1 MAIYR
6 KIDCRISN
14 DKKFRELSVE
24 GKLAWYTIL
33 SRRDLAP
40 IGAFKASFE
49 SLAIEQRGNEYL
61 NEGLHKGL
69 PKAFSEVFIQALN
82 ELLSKGLIKYDSE
95 SFLIYV
101 PNFLRY
107 NFPENPNVVKSWNS
121 ALDSLPE
128 CDLTNHV
135 LAKSAEIILNSQR
148 DSFIKALPK
157 EFVEAYQKGFAK
169 ALPKGFTKD
178 FWKGMPK
185 QEQEQEQE
193 QDIYAHTE
201 AKDEKTTLATDSQGR
216 NIFDL
221 KPNEIVP
228 SELLSDYAT
237 ARINSYLPEKKSEGK
252 LPAPEQTE
260 VVGTAS
266 APSKPKTEEKPQSR
280 GVATKTQTSVAKP
293 DEVSNELWADFL
305 NHRKQKKAPVTDR
318 VISLIRNEAKNAG
331 WTLEEALNEVI
342 LRNWIGFKA
351 EWVEAKDPNAV
362 WVKAEDYQPEL
373 PPVEYA
379 PSARECFDRI
389 MAKSTYAYDIKDLS
403 QLERVVKKEA
413 K

>member
-1 MAIYR
+1 MARYK
-6 KIDCRISN
+6 KIDVRIWN
-14 DKKFRELSVE
+14 DAKFNALSSDARLIFLFMLTSPQTTMV
-24 GKLAWYTIL
+24 GAVPVDKHTVSRIL
-33 SRRDLAP
+33 KFDEIRYG
-40 IGAFKASFE
+40 IGYKQLS
-49 SLAIEQRGNEYL
+49 EYGML
-61 NEGLHKGL
+61 EYDEAGI
-69 PKAFSEVFIQALN
+69 FW
-82 ELLSKGLIKYDSE
+82 IK
-95 SFLIYV
+95 
-101 PNFLRY
+101 NFLKY
-107 NFPENPNVVKSWNS
+107 NPPENPKVVISWS
-121 ALDSLPE
+121 SLLDLFPE
-128 CDLTNHV
+128 CQLLIKIAKSVLKACETRGEAYVKALHPEFKK
-135 LAKSAEIILNSQR
+135 LAKYDMSN
-148 DSFIKALPK
+148 
-157 EFVEAYQKGFAK
+157 
-169 ALPKGFTKD
+169 
-178 FWKGMPK
+178 GMPYGIAYPMPY

-193 QDIYAHTE
+193 QDIYTHTE
-201 AKDEKTTLATDSQGR
+201 AKEEKTTLATDSQGR

-237 ARINSYLPEKKSEGK
+237 ARINSYLPEKKSEEK

-260 VVGTAS
+260 VVETAPAS
-266 APSKPKTEEKPQSR
+266 SKPKTEEKPQSR
-280 GVATKTQTSVAKP
+280 GVAPKTQTSVAKP
-293 DEVSNELWADFL
+293 DDVSNELWADFL

>member
-1 MAIYR
+1 MARYK
-6 KIDCRISN
+6 KIDVRIWN
-14 DKKFRELSVE
+14 DAKFNALSSDARLIFLFMLTSPQTTMV
-24 GKLAWYTIL
+24 GAVPVDKHTVSRIL
-33 SRRDLAP
+33 KFDEIRYG
-40 IGAFKASFE
+40 IGYKQLS
-49 SLAIEQRGNEYL
+49 EYGML
-61 NEGLHKGL
+61 EYDEAGI
-69 PKAFSEVFIQALN
+69 FW
-82 ELLSKGLIKYDSE
+82 IK
-95 SFLIYV
+95 
-101 PNFLRY
+101 NFLKY
-107 NFPENPNVVKSWNS
+107 NPPENPKVVISWS
-121 ALDSLPE
+121 SLLDLFPE
-128 CDLTNHV
+128 CQLLIKIAKSVLKACETRGEAYVKALHPEFKK
-135 LAKSAEIILNSQR
+135 LAKYDMSN
-148 DSFIKALPK
+148 
-157 EFVEAYQKGFAK
+157 
-169 ALPKGFTKD
+169 
-178 FWKGMPK
+178 GMPYGIAYPMPY

-193 QDIYAHTE
+193 QDIYTHAE
-201 AKDEKTTLATDSQGR
+201 AKDEKTQLATDSQGR

-237 ARINSYLPEKKSEGK
+237 ARINSYLPEKKSEEK

-260 VVGTAS
+260 VVETAPTS
-266 APSKPKTEEKPQSR
+266 SKPEPVEKHQSR
-280 GVATKTQTSVAKP
+280 GVATKTQTSVVKP
-293 DEVSNELWADFL
+293 DDVSNELWADFL

-379 PSARECFDRI
+379 PSARECFDKI

>member
-1 MAIYR
+1 MARYK
-6 KIDCRISN
+6 KIDVRIWN
-14 DKKFRELSVE
+14 DAKFNALSSDARLIFLFMLTAPQTTMV
-24 GKLAWYTIL
+24 GAVPVDKHTVSRIL
-33 SRRDLAP
+33 KFDEIRYG
-40 IGAFKASFE
+40 IGYKQLS
-49 SLAIEQRGNEYL
+49 EYGML
-61 NEGLHKGL
+61 EYDEAGI
-69 PKAFSEVFIQALN
+69 FW
-82 ELLSKGLIKYDSE
+82 IK
-95 SFLIYV
+95 
-101 PNFLRY
+101 NFLKY
-107 NFPENPNVVKSWNS
+107 NPPENPKVVISWS
-121 ALDSLPE
+121 SLLDLFPE
-128 CDLTNHV
+128 CPLLIKVAKSVLKACETRGEAYVNALHPEFKK
-135 LAKSAEIILNSQR
+135 LAKYDMSN
-148 DSFIKALPK
+148 
-157 EFVEAYQKGFAK
+157 
-169 ALPKGFTKD
+169 
-178 FWKGMPK
+178 GMPYGIAYPMPY

-193 QDIYAHTE
+193 QDIYTHAE

-237 ARINSYLPEKKSEGK
+237 ARINSYLPEKKSEEK

-260 VVGTAS
+260 VVETAPAS
-266 APSKPKTEEKPQSR
+266 SKPKTEEKPQSR
-280 GVATKTQTSVAKP
+280 GVAPKTQTSVAKP
-293 DEVSNELWADFL
+293 DDVSNELWADFL

-342 LRNWIGFKA
+342 LRNWTGFKA

>member
-1 MAIYR
+1 MARYK
-6 KIDCRISN
+6 KIDVRIWN
-14 DKKFRELSVE
+14 DAKFNALSSDARLIFLFMLTSPQTTMV
-24 GKLAWYTIL
+24 GAVPVDKHTVSRIL
-33 SRRDLAP
+33 KFDEIRYG
-40 IGAFKASFE
+40 IGYKQLS
-49 SLAIEQRGNEYL
+49 EYGML
-61 NEGLHKGL
+61 EYDEAGI
-69 PKAFSEVFIQALN
+69 FW
-82 ELLSKGLIKYDSE
+82 IK
-95 SFLIYV
+95 
-101 PNFLRY
+101 NFLKY
-107 NFPENPNVVKSWNS
+107 NPPENPKVVISWS
-121 ALDSLPE
+121 SLLDLFPE
-128 CDLTNHV
+128 CQLLIKIAKSVLKACETRGEAYVKALHPEFKK
-135 LAKSAEIILNSQR
+135 LAKYDMSN
-148 DSFIKALPK
+148 
-157 EFVEAYQKGFAK
+157 
-169 ALPKGFTKD
+169 
-178 FWKGMPK
+178 GMPYGIAYPMPYQE

-193 QDIYAHTE
+193 QDIYTHTE
-201 AKDEKTTLATDSQGR
+201 AKEEKTTLATDSQGR
-216 NIFDL
+216 NIYDL
-221 KPNEIVP
+221 EPNEIVP

-237 ARINSYLPEKKSEGK
+237 ARINSYLPEKKSEEK

-260 VVGTAS
+260 VVETAPT
-266 APSKPKTEEKPQSR
+266 PSKPKTEKKPQSC
-280 GVATKTQTSVAKP
+280 GVAPKTQTSVAKP
-293 DEVSNELWADFL
+293 DDVSNELWADFL
-305 NHRKQKKAPVTDR
+305 NHRKQKKAPVTYR

>member
-61 NEGLHKGL
+61 NEGLQKDL
-69 PKAFSEVFIQALN
+69 PKGFSEVFIQALN

-101 PNFLRY
+101 PNFLKY

-135 LAKSAEIILNSQR
+135 LAKSAQIILNSQR

-157 EFVEAYQKGFAK
+157 EFNEAYRKGFAK
-169 ALPKGFTKD
+169 DLPKGFSKD
-178 FWKGMPK
+178 FGKGMPK
-185 QEQEQEQE
+185 QEHEQEQEQEQE
-193 QDIYAHTE
+193 QETYTRTENSEKHPEVSEDFAGRVSEKSSFSKTDPTEEELPLLNAEEEKDTQPTVSKTEKVQKGGKVKNGSSALQKPDDVPIDRWNDFLAHRK
-201 AKDEKTTLATDSQGR
+201 AIK
-216 NIFDL
+216 
-221 KPNEIVP
+221 KPF
-228 SELLSDYAT
+228 
-237 ARINSYLPEKKSEGK
+237 NSYALK
-252 LPAPEQTE
+252 LMQTE
-260 VVGTAS
+260 C
-266 APSKPKTEEKPQSR
+266 
-280 GVATKTQTSVAKP
+280 
-293 DEVSNELWADFL
+293 
-305 NHRKQKKAPVTDR
+305 KK
-318 VISLIRNEAKNAG
+318 AG
-331 WTLEEALNEVI
+331 WTVTEAIERVLAEG
-342 LRNWIGFKA
+342 WTGFKA
-351 EWVEAKDPNAV
+351 EYVKDEWKNPNAV
-362 WVKAEDYQPEL
+362 WVTAAEYNKEL
-373 PPVEYA
+373 PPVTY
-379 PSARECFDRI
+379 SID
-389 MAKSTYAYDIKDLS
+389 AKNKFVEKLHAGMRAYDIKDLPNI
-403 QLERVVKKEA
+403 KEQR
-413 K
+413 

>member
-1 MAIYR
+1 MARYK
-6 KIDCRISN
+6 KIDVRIWN
-14 DKKFRELSVE
+14 DAKFNALSSDARLIFLFMLTSPQTTMV
-24 GKLAWYTIL
+24 GAVPVDKHTVSRIL
-33 SRRDLAP
+33 KFDEIRYG
-40 IGAFKASFE
+40 IGYKQLS
-49 SLAIEQRGNEYL
+49 EYGML
-61 NEGLHKGL
+61 EYDEAGI
-69 PKAFSEVFIQALN
+69 FW
-82 ELLSKGLIKYDSE
+82 IK
-95 SFLIYV
+95 
-101 PNFLRY
+101 NFLKY
-107 NFPENPNVVKSWNS
+107 NPPENPKVVISWS
-121 ALDSLPE
+121 SLLDLFPE
-128 CDLTNHV
+128 CQLLIKIAKSVLKACETRGEAYVKALHPEFKK
-135 LAKSAEIILNSQR
+135 LAKYDMSN
-148 DSFIKALPK
+148 
-157 EFVEAYQKGFAK
+157 
-169 ALPKGFTKD
+169 
-178 FWKGMPK
+178 GMPYGIAYPMPY

-193 QDIYAHTE
+193 QDIYTHTE
-201 AKDEKTTLATDSQGR
+201 AKEEKTTLATDSQGR

-237 ARINSYLPEKKSEGK
+237 ARINSYLPEKKSEEK

-260 VVGTAS
+260 VVETAPAS
-266 APSKPKTEEKPQSR
+266 SKPEPVEKHQSR
-280 GVATKTQTSVAKP
+280 GMATKTQTSVTKP
-293 DEVSNELWADFL
+293 DDVSAELWADFL
-305 NHRKQKKAPVTDR
+305 KHRKQKKAPVTDR

>member
-1 MAIYR
+1 MARYK
-6 KIDCRISN
+6 KIDVRIWN
-14 DKKFRELSVE
+14 DAKFNALSSDARLIFLFMLTAPQTTMV
-24 GKLAWYTIL
+24 GAVPVDKHTVSRIL
-33 SRRDLAP
+33 KFDDIRYG
-40 IGAFKASFE
+40 IGYKQLS
-49 SLAIEQRGNEYL
+49 EYGML
-61 NEGLHKGL
+61 EYDEAGI
-69 PKAFSEVFIQALN
+69 FW
-82 ELLSKGLIKYDSE
+82 IK
-95 SFLIYV
+95 
-101 PNFLRY
+101 NFLKY
-107 NFPENPNVVKSWNS
+107 NPPENPKVVISWS
-121 ALDSLPE
+121 SLLDLFPE
-128 CDLTNHV
+128 CQLLIKIAKSVLKACETRGEAYVKALHPEFKK
-135 LAKSAEIILNSQR
+135 LAKYDMSN
-148 DSFIKALPK
+148 
-157 EFVEAYQKGFAK
+157 
-169 ALPKGFTKD
+169 
-178 FWKGMPK
+178 GMPYGIAYPMPY

-193 QDIYAHTE
+193 QDIYTHTE
-201 AKDEKTTLATDSQGR
+201 AKEEKTTLATDSQGR

-237 ARINSYLPEKKSEGK
+237 ARINSYLPEKKSEEK

-260 VVGTAS
+260 VVETAPAS
-266 APSKPKTEEKPQSR
+266 SKPKTEEKPQSR
-280 GVATKTQTSVAKP
+280 GVAPKTQTSVAKP
-293 DEVSNELWADFL
+293 DDVSNELWADFL

-342 LRNWIGFKA
+342 LRNWTGFKA

>member
-61 NEGLHKGL
+61 NEGLQKDL
-69 PKAFSEVFIQALN
+69 PKGFSEVFIQALN

-101 PNFLRY
+101 PNFLKY

-135 LAKSAEIILNSQR
+135 LAKSAQIILNSQR

-157 EFVEAYQKGFAK
+157 EFNEAYRKGFAK
-169 ALPKGFTKD
+169 DLPKGFSKD
-178 FWKGMPK
+178 FGKGMPK

-193 QDIYAHTE
+193 QETYTRTEKSEKHPEVSEDFAGRVSEKSSFSKTDPTEEELPLLNAEEEKDTQPTVSKTEKVQKGGKVKNGSSALQKPDDVPIDRWNDFLAHRK
-201 AKDEKTTLATDSQGR
+201 AIK
-216 NIFDL
+216 
-221 KPNEIVP
+221 KPF
-228 SELLSDYAT
+228 
-237 ARINSYLPEKKSEGK
+237 NSYALK
-252 LPAPEQTE
+252 LMQTE
-260 VVGTAS
+260 C
-266 APSKPKTEEKPQSR
+266 
-280 GVATKTQTSVAKP
+280 
-293 DEVSNELWADFL
+293 
-305 NHRKQKKAPVTDR
+305 KK
-318 VISLIRNEAKNAG
+318 AG
-331 WTLEEALNEVI
+331 WTVTEAIERVLAEG
-342 LRNWIGFKA
+342 WTGFKA
-351 EWVEAKDPNAV
+351 EYVKDEWKNPNAV
-362 WVKAEDYQPEL
+362 WVTAAEYNKEL
-373 PPVEYA
+373 PPVTY
-379 PSARECFDRI
+379 SID
-389 MAKSTYAYDIKDLS
+389 AKNKFVEKLHAGMRAYDIKDLPNI
-403 QLERVVKKEA
+403 KEQR
-413 K
+413 

>member
-1 MAIYR
+1 MARYK
-6 KIDCRISN
+6 KIDVRIWN
-14 DKKFRELSVE
+14 DAKFNALSSDARLIFLFMLTSPQTTMV
-24 GKLAWYTIL
+24 GAVPIDKHTVSRIL
-33 SRRDLAP
+33 KFDEIRYG
-40 IGAFKASFE
+40 IGYKQLS
-49 SLAIEQRGNEYL
+49 EYGML
-61 NEGLHKGL
+61 EYDEAGI
-69 PKAFSEVFIQALN
+69 FW
-82 ELLSKGLIKYDSE
+82 IK
-95 SFLIYV
+95 
-101 PNFLRY
+101 NFLKY
-107 NFPENPNVVKSWNS
+107 NPPENPKVVISWS
-121 ALDSLPE
+121 SLLDLFPE
-128 CDLTNHV
+128 CQLLIKIAKSVLKACETRGEAYVKALHPEFKK
-135 LAKSAEIILNSQR
+135 LAKYDMSN
-148 DSFIKALPK
+148 
-157 EFVEAYQKGFAK
+157 
-169 ALPKGFTKD
+169 
-178 FWKGMPK
+178 GMPYGIAYPMPY

-193 QDIYAHTE
+193 QDIYTHAE
-201 AKDEKTTLATDSQGR
+201 AKDEKTQLATDSQGR

-237 ARINSYLPEKKSEGK
+237 ARINSYLPEKKSDGE

-260 VVGTAS
+260 VVETAPT
-266 APSKPKTEEKPQSR
+266 PSKPEPVEKPQSR
-280 GVATKTQTSVAKP
+280 GVATKTHTSVVKP
-293 DEVSNELWADFL
+293 DDVSNELWADFL

-331 WTLEEALNEVI
+331 WTLEEALNEII

-362 WVKAEDYQPEL
+362 WVKAEEYQPEL

>member
-1 MAIYR
+1 MARYK
-6 KIDCRISN
+6 KIDVRIWN
-14 DKKFRELSVE
+14 DAKFNALSSDAQLIFLYLLTSPQTTMLGAVPVD
-24 GKLAWYTIL
+24 KHTVSRIL
-33 SRRDLAP
+33 KFDDIRYG
-40 IGAFKASFE
+40 IGYKQLS
-49 SLAIEQRGNEYL
+49 EYGML
-61 NEGLHKGL
+61 EYDEAGI
-69 PKAFSEVFIQALN
+69 FW
-82 ELLSKGLIKYDSE
+82 IK
-95 SFLIYV
+95 
-101 PNFLRY
+101 NFLKY
-107 NFPENPNVVKSWNS
+107 NPPENPKVVISWS
-121 ALDSLPE
+121 SLLDLFPE
-128 CDLTNHV
+128 CQLLIKIAKSVLKACETRGEAYVKALHPEFKK
-135 LAKSAEIILNSQR
+135 LAKYDMSN
-148 DSFIKALPK
+148 
-157 EFVEAYQKGFAK
+157 
-169 ALPKGFTKD
+169 
-178 FWKGMPK
+178 GMPYGITYPMPY

-193 QDIYAHTE
+193 QDIYTHTE
-201 AKDEKTTLATDSQGR
+201 AKEEKTTLATDSQGR
-216 NIFDL
+216 NIYDL
-221 KPNEIVP
+221 EPNEIVP

-237 ARINSYLPEKKSEGK
+237 ARINSYLPEKKSEEK

-260 VVGTAS
+260 IVETAPAS
-266 APSKPKTEEKPQSR
+266 SKPKTEEKTQSR
-280 GVATKTQTSVAKP
+280 GVASKTQTSVAKP
-293 DEVSNELWADFL
+293 DDVSNELWADFL

>member
-1 MAIYR
+1 MARYK
-6 KIDCRISN
+6 KIDVRIWN
-14 DKKFRELSVE
+14 DAKFNALSSDARLIFLFMLTSPQTTMV
-24 GKLAWYTIL
+24 GAVPVDKHTVSRIL
-33 SRRDLAP
+33 KFDEIRYG
-40 IGAFKASFE
+40 IGYKQLS
-49 SLAIEQRGNEYL
+49 EYGML
-61 NEGLHKGL
+61 EYDEAGI
-69 PKAFSEVFIQALN
+69 FW
-82 ELLSKGLIKYDSE
+82 IK
-95 SFLIYV
+95 
-101 PNFLRY
+101 NFLKY
-107 NFPENPNVVKSWNS
+107 NPPENPKVVISWS
-121 ALDSLPE
+121 SLLDLFPE
-128 CDLTNHV
+128 CQLLIKIAKSVLKACETRGEAYVKALHPEFKK
-135 LAKSAEIILNSQR
+135 LAKYDMSN
-148 DSFIKALPK
+148 
-157 EFVEAYQKGFAK
+157 
-169 ALPKGFTKD
+169 
-178 FWKGMPK
+178 GMPYGIAYPMPY

-193 QDIYAHTE
+193 QDIYTHTE
-201 AKDEKTTLATDSQGR
+201 AKEEKTTLATDSQGR

-237 ARINSYLPEKKSEGK
+237 ARINSYLPEKKSEEK

-260 VVGTAS
+260 VVETAPAS
-266 APSKPKTEEKPQSR
+266 SKPKTEEKPQSR
-280 GVATKTQTSVAKP
+280 GIAPKTQTSVAKP
-293 DEVSNELWADFL
+293 DDVSNELWADFL

-342 LRNWIGFKA
+342 LRNWTGFKA

-379 PSARECFDRI
+379 PSARERFDKI
-389 MAKSTYAYDIKDLS
+389 MARSTYAYDIKDLS